1 MAVTTADNIFRHH
14 FTDKNLKSDTS
25 VWCLMKLPISISP
38 FSKSYLCHEVENKKN
53 YFKMEYGMSKG
64 VFHDVK
70 GVTPQAVRIDAGMT
84 AYDNYTPHS

>member
-1 MAVTTADNIFRHH
+1 
-14 FTDKNLKSDTS
+14 
-25 VWCLMKLPISISP
+25 
-38 FSKSYLCHEVENKKN
+38 
-53 YFKMEYGMSKG
+53 MEYGMSKG